1 MPRTGNAT
9 DMPTLPRL
17 IGTKSSEQQ
26 DCLEMSSSCLGK
38 ALTVN
43 GHLETDGEI
52 RVDGCVLGQINAVR
66 LILGRGGYVEGDVI
80 AKNVHIGGKLNGRVF
95 AANVTLDSTADITGR
110 IFHNTADIATGAV
123 IDGRMPWRPL
133 NFFEELKQPP
143 EKQP

>member
-1 MPRTGNAT
+1 MPS
-9 DMPTLPRL
+9 LPRL
-17 IGTKSSEQQ
+17 ISTKTSDEH
-26 DCLEMSSSCLGK
+26 DLPVLSSSSLGT

-52 RVDGCVLGQINAVR
+52 RIYGNVLGQINAVR

-95 AANVTLDSTADITGR
+95 APNVTLDSTADITGR
-110 IFHNTADIATGAV
+110 IFHNTADVARGAL

-133 NFFEELKQPP
+133 NFFDELKQPP

>member
-1 MPRTGNAT
+1 MSSFPH
-9 DMPTLPRL
+9 L
-17 IGTKSSEQQ
+17 IGTKPSNGQGRPE
-26 DCLEMSSSCLGK
+26 LPSSSLGK

-43 GHLETDGEI
+43 GLLESDGEI
-52 RVDGCVLGQINAVR
+52 RIYGSVLGQINAVR

-80 AKNVHIGGKLNGRVF
+80 AKNVHIGGKLYGRVF

-110 IFHNTADIATGAV
+110 IFHNTAEIATGAV

-133 NFFEELKQPP
+133 NFFDELKQPP